1 MSSRPLHKE
10 LVWGDKER
18 AAKLAVSA
26 DQERAILTAFV
37 AARAE
42 ERASIVAFVR
52 SIDEDPLLMTLDE
65 LASAIERGDHTSPRK
80 GA

>member
-42 ERASIVAFVR
+42 EREFRDAVYAR
-52 SIDEDPLLMTLDE
+52 RTGQ
-65 LASAIERGDHTSPRK
+65 RH
-80 GA
+80 